1 MTRAQ
6 QSAVDAASCVV
17 RPHRRAASEKPSRA
31 GEAKSE
37 NNTPFTSPALS
48 AMGSPKLNGEKM
60 GGLALPD
67 VVRELLK
74 DPSILLWD
82 AREQVYEVL
91 DGDLFEARWLAP
103 LAPSKGAQR
112 PSQRPS
118 CCPLRARAQACAAR
132 VDVHVRRQRCAASRR
147 RFPRLPAP
155 AARLAWFDFG
165 AKVQR
170 TPLTRGARAGST
182 NSARYATR

>member
-67 VVRELLK
+67 VVRDEMQICVAYLVVVK
-74 DPSILLWD
+74 
-82 AREQVYEVL
+82 REEEEEEEEEVFFVSGFQESSL
-91 DGDLFEARWLAP
+91 
-103 LAPSKGAQR
+103 
-112 PSQRPS
+112 
-118 CCPLRARAQACAAR
+118 
-132 VDVHVRRQRCAASRR
+132 
-147 RFPRLPAP
+147 
-155 AARLAWFDFG
+155 
-165 AKVQR
+165 
-170 TPLTRGARAGST
+170 
-182 NSARYATR
+182 